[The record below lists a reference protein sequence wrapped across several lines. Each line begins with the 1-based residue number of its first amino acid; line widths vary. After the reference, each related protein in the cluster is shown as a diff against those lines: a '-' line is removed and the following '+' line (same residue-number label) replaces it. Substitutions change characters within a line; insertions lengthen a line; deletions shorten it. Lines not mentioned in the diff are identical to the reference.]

1 MVLFFYYSVP
11 NHYSS
16 TDILSFLNI
25 QATFCS
31 LLHTHNSPP
40 NLHPPT
46 TQQRPNAPLRLS
58 SVFTTTYIPRPTSYK
73 KLQSYHPPPTLH
85 IMHPTT
91 HTKHSLSHT
100 PHPASHTFQPTLHF
114 PDPFPTSTS
123 YYPLL
128 FPAPYLQV
136 NFCTPPHR

>member
-1 MVLFFYYSVP
+1 MCLAKMTTATTSRCDHCCRVFPRLDRYLMQKLLSTP
-11 NHYSS
+11 NHYRS
-16 TDILSFLNI
+16 TDILFFLNI

-58 SVFTTTYIPRPTSYK
+58 SVFTTTYIPRPTGYK

-100 PHPASHTFQPTLHF
+100 PHPASHTW
-114 PDPFPTSTS
+114 
-123 YYPLL
+123 
-128 FPAPYLQV
+128 
-136 NFCTPPHR
+136 

>member
-58 SVFTTTYIPRPTSYK
+58 SVFTTTYIPQATKNYNPTT
-73 KLQSYHPPPTLH
+73 HPRHSTSCTPQPTPNTPYPTLH
-85 IMHPTT
+85 IQHPT
-91 HTKHSLSHT
+91 LFN
-100 PHPASHTFQPTLHF
+100 PHYTFLTLF
-114 PDPFPTSTS
+114 P
-123 YYPLL
+123 PLL
-128 FPAPYLQV
+128 PTIHSSFPAPYLQV
-136 NFCTPPHR
+136 NFCTPTHR